1 MSMTPQVIKD
11 QEFQVKFRGYDAIE
25 VKAYLELLAE
35 EFFELNEQNRVLAE
49 NIEGFTVEKQT
60 FNSEREKLQKEIKS
74 LRDELQQFRAGA
86 GRKDDYLVALQQEIK
101 ELKDKLDASRKETD
115 LAKKVVDA
123 AERRMRSEQEKA
135 AIRLREEV
143 EAVESWVTEER
154 EQSNQLRL
162 ENDQLRQRFE
172 MLEQQYKELKK
183 GEMDF
188 KTTIVAAQKFSED
201 LRKRAEEETTEMME
215 KARQDVELFRR
226 KAQEELAHL
235 RIEIERLENRRVEV
249 REELKSLLNT
259 YLQQLDTFH
268 GSQSSGSEEDLM
280 ELYQTIQLP
289 DVGALSS
296 EEIDNLNPELS

>member
-60 FNSEREKLQKEIKS
+60 FKSEREKLQKEIKS

-115 LAKKVVDA
+115 LAKKIVDA

-135 AIRLREEV
+135 AIRLREGLARTV
-143 EAVESWVTEER
+143 ADYRR
-154 EQSNQLRL
+154 EGSL
-162 ENDQLRQRFE
+162 
-172 MLEQQYKELKK
+172 
-183 GEMDF
+183 
-188 KTTIVAAQKFSED
+188 
-201 LRKRAEEETTEMME
+201 
-215 KARQDVELFRR
+215 
-226 KAQEELAHL
+226 
-235 RIEIERLENRRVEV
+235 RRV
-249 REELKSLLNT
+249 L
-259 YLQQLDTFH
+259 
-268 GSQSSGSEEDLM
+268 G
-280 ELYQTIQLP
+280 
-289 DVGALSS
+289 
-296 EEIDNLNPELS
+296 